1 MCSFPVLLGRG
12 LGILLGVVVTTMAH
26 GQQNKVAPERPEK
39 APPPAGVHRMVI
51 QEGPNRRVHYITT
64 GNISTSDRLA
74 AYNLERFENDLTY
87 LHDLQR
93 LKQQYVNSER
103 ILEPQ
108 RRAVQQR
115 WYGVREQTGDYAA
128 AAYSPGGYGY
138 VGGYYG
144 YPYGYFPFYNNGWG
158 YGYGGYGGHGGYPGG
173 VYGWLGKSWDT
184 MDRSLQYGVGDEG
197 RMKNALVQ
205 VIAQDATPSRTAAAV
220 RDYDAAAARAADSPI
235 LSRDL
240 GLSKSA
246 AAAPARE
253 PKYTKGAKATIW
265 VGNDKYV
272 GTVKEDLPGWLVLQ
286 TDKAEVTVRK
296 SEITRSEAPTK
307 P

>member
-1 MCSFPVLLGRG
+1 MCSFPVLLSRG

-26 GQQNKVAPERPEK
+26 GQQSKVAPASSEK
-39 APPPAGVHRMVI
+39 APPPAAVHRMVI

-64 GNISTSDRLA
+64 GNISASDREA
-74 AYNLERFENDLTY
+74 AYNLERAENELTY
-87 LHDLQR
+87 AHDLQR

-103 ILEPQ
+103 VLEPH

-115 WYGVREQTGDYAA
+115 LYGLRTQSGSYSATS
-128 AAYSPGGYGY
+128 YSPGADGGYA
-138 VGGYYG
+138 GGYYG
-144 YPYGYFPFYNNGWG
+144 YPSGYYPFFNNGWG
-158 YGYGGYGGHGGYPGG
+158 YGSGGYPGG
-173 VYGWLGKSWDT
+173 VYSWLGTSWDST
-184 MDRSLQYGVGDEG
+184 ARSLQYGVGDEG

-205 VIAQDATPSRTAAAV
+205 VIAQEATPSHAAAAV
-220 RDYDAAAARAADSPI
+220 RDYDAAAARAAASPV

-246 AAAPARE
+246 AAAPAEE
-253 PKYTKGAKATIW
+253 PKLTKGGKATIW

-272 GTVKEDLPGWLVLQ
+272 GTVKDDLPGWIVLQ

-296 SEITRSEAPTK
+296 SEITRSEVPSK